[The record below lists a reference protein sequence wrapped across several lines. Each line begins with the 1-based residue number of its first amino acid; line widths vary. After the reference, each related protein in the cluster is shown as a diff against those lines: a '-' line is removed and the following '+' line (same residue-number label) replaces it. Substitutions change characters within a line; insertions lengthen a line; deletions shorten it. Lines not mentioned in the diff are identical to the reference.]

1 MNGCIYKHKM
11 LYLNLVYTLY
21 MVCKCMSHIYGKI
34 QGLLLQKKNKN
45 GTVPSEQPKI
55 NPVTNILK
63 SKANI

>member
-34 QGLLLQKKNKN
+34 QGLLLHQKKVKY
-45 GTVPSEQPKI
+45 V
-55 NPVTNILK
+55 
-63 SKANI
+63 